1 MQARKHL
8 KPLSAAS
15 MQGIRAR
22 KHAKHVNTR
31 ARQTHE
37 HISTQA
43 YKHAKHAI

>member
-8 KPLSAAS
+8 KPLS
-15 MQGIRAR
+15 AR

-37 HISTQA
+37 QISTQA